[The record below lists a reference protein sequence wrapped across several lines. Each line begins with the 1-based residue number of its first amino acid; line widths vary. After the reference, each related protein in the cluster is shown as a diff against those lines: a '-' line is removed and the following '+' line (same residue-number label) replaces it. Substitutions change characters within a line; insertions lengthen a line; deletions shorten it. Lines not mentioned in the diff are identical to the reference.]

1 MDLEEKIKEEN
12 KKLRHLRLMIDLSI
26 QLLYQ
31 QKNLSLSEGFKYI
44 ALARNY
50 AISLFP
56 DKGEVFDIVYKP
68 RLMRV
73 LEERNLISYSAN

>member
-12 KKLRHLRLMIDLSI
+12 KKLRHLSLMIDLSI

-31 QKNLSLSEGFKYI
+31 QKNLSLSEGFNYI
-44 ALARNY
+44 ALARSY

-56 DKGEVFDIVYKP
+56 DKGDVFDIIYKP

-73 LEERNLISYSAN
+73 LEERNLISISTN